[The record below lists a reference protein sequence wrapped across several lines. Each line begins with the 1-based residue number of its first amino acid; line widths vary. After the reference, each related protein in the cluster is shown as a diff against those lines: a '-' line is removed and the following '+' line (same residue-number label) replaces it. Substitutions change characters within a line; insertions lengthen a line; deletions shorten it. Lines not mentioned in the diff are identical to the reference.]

1 MERQCSGVMS
11 TAEPEQ
17 EAETMRAVVF
27 EEVGEKMEVE
37 EVERPEPD
45 PAGIVVETEACGI
58 CRSDW
63 HAWQGDWDWVGVMP
77 TPGLIFGHEPVGVV
91 TEVGEDVEDLSVG
104 DRVCVPFNLSDG
116 TCRYCKQG
124 RANICERVIPLG
136 FVSFQPGAF
145 AEAFPVRNADH
156 NVIKLPD
163 GVDPVDVAGLGC
175 RFATA
180 FHGLVHRV
188 DVTPGD
194 WVAVHGCGGVGLS
207 AVHIADALGAN
218 VIAVDLAEDK
228 LAKAEALGADETV
241 DVTAVQ
247 DVPQAVKGHTES
259 SRGVEISVDALGVAE
274 TCRNSVNSLCKG
286 GQNLQIGLT
295 TSEEE
300 GEVSLPVD
308 TIVMDEREF
317 VGSFGMPPHEY
328 EEIFAMMERGKIE
341 PGRIVS
347 ETVSLEEVPD
357 VIASMDDYGTV
368 GIPVCDEF

>member
-1 MERQCSGVMS
+1 
-11 TAEPEQ
+11 
-17 EAETMRAVVF
+17 MRAVVF
-27 EEVGEKMEVE
+27 QEPQEPMEVE
-37 EVERPEPD
+37 EVDRPEPD
-45 PAGIVVETEACGI
+45 PDGIVVETEACGV

-77 TPGLIFGHEPVGVV
+77 TPGLIFGHEPVGIVKD
-91 TEVGEDVEDLSVG
+91 VGEDVENFSEG

-116 TCRYCKQG
+116 TCRFCKQG

-145 AEAFPVRNADH
+145 AEEFPVRNADH

-163 GVDPVDVAGLGC
+163 GVDPVEVAGLGC

-188 DVTPGD
+188 DVTAGD

-218 VIAVDLAEDK
+218 VIAVDLSEDK
-228 LAKAEALGADETV
+228 LLKAEELGADV
-241 DVTAVQ
+241 
-247 DVPQAVKGHTES
+247 
-259 SRGVEISVDALGVAE
+259 SVDALGIAE
-274 TCRNSVNSLCKG
+274 TCRNSVNSLAKG

-308 TIVMDEREF
+308 SIVMDEREF
-317 VGSFGMPPHEY
+317 IGSFGMPPHEY
-328 EEIFAMMERGKIE
+328 EEIFSMMEQGKID
-341 PGRIVS
+341 PGKIVS
-347 ETVSLEEVPD
+347 KTISLEEVPD
-357 VIASMDDYGTV
+357 TIASMGDFDTV
-368 GIPVCDEF
+368 GIPVCNEF